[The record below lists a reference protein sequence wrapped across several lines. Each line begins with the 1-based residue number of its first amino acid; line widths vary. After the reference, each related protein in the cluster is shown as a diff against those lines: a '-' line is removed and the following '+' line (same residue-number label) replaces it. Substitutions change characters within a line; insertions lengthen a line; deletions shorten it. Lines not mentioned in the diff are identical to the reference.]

1 MPIDAVRR
9 ETRVTLGNTVLPVG
23 KCEAVCSTPV
33 VRKTCI
39 GGEAHTA
46 LMEEIPCTV
55 TLTGTLLRRS
65 LCVIVPALHDALTA
79 HTAFAFTLDGV
90 DYSQMTVTE
99 LHVTYQGEAQTADYA
114 LTMLG
119 RMQYADPV

>member
-9 ETRVTLGNTVLPVG
+9 ETRITLGDTVLPVG
-23 KCEAVCSTPV
+23 KCETVCSTPV

-39 GGEAHTA
+39 GGEPHTT
-46 LMEEIPCTV
+46 LLGEIPCTV
-55 TLTGTLLRRS
+55 RLTGTLLRRS
-65 LCVIVPALHDALTA
+65 LCRIVPALHEALTE

-99 LHVTYQGEAQTADYA
+99 LHVAYQGQAQTADYA

-119 RMQYADPV
+119 RMHYGDPV